1 MQILICISL
10 CSARMEGLTLHT
22 SAEFSPTKSL
32 DKSLV
37 RQQACSPELVMPVF
51 EGSVSKFLIS
61 EH

>member
-1 MQILICISL
+1 
-10 CSARMEGLTLHT
+10 MEGLTLHT